1 MQRLTRRQDF
11 LAAARAASQA
21 MPGLVVQMRARGDD
35 EAARIGFTCT
45 RKLGNA
51 VTRNRIKRRLREA
64 ARLTLP
70 GLARAGHDYV
80 LIGRMTSGQR
90 PFSALQQDLVI
101 ALQRLHHTQAA
112 TRT

>member
-21 MPGLVVQMRARGDD
+21 MPGMVVQMRARGDD
-35 EAARIGFTCT
+35 AAPRVGFTCT

-64 ARLTLP
+64 VRLSLPPVARP
-70 GLARAGHDYV
+70 GHDYV
-80 LIGRMTSGQR
+80 VIGRQASAHRAFT
-90 PFSALQQDLVI
+90 ALQKDLVA
-101 ALQRLHHTQAA
+101 ALERLHHVSA
-112 TRT
+112 RDK